1 MENEGEALYIPKYE
15 FMKSINEKELS
26 KMIENFKKTHSV
38 FNVQYSTCPY
48 TSSTGMLSGVYH
60 CVMIEYGEKP

>member
-1 MENEGEALYIPKYE
+1 MEKYKFIKSTNENDLTNTIEEFGKKY
-15 FMKSINEKELS
+15 SIYS
-26 KMIENFKKTHSV
+26 I
-38 FNVQYSTCPY
+38 QYQTCPY